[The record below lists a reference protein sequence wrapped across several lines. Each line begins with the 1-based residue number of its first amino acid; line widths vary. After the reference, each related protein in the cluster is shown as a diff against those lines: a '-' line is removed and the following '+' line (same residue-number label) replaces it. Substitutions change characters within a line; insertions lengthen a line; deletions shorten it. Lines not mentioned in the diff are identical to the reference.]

1 MDSRGIKVLLVG
13 QSARSSFQLL
23 QWLDNQGCQCRFAST
38 YRDACTLISQ
48 TAFDL
53 VISQLELPDRTAYPL
68 LDWLRGSTA
77 TLFFSKTV
85 ENGCL
90 WLPMLVRGRECVGAH
105 ALRPEEFRNML
116 GKTLAFSAREE
127 SARRS

>member
-13 QSARSSFQLL
+13 QTARSSFQLL
-23 QWLDNQGCQCRFAST
+23 QLLDNIGCQCRFAST

-90 WLPMLVRGRECVGAH
+90 WLPMLARGREWVGAH
-105 ALRPEEFRNML
+105 ALRPEEFRDML
-116 GKTLAFSAREE
+116 GKTLAYSAREE
-127 SARRS
+127 SALKS

>member
-13 QSARSSFQLL
+13 QTARSSFQLL
-23 QWLDNQGCQCRFAST
+23 QWLDNQGCQCHFASSCK
-38 YRDACTLISQ
+38 DACVSISQ

-90 WLPMLVRGRECVGAH
+90 WLPMLVRGREWVGAH
-105 ALRPEEFRNML
+105 ALRPGEFRDML
-116 GKTLAFSAREE
+116 GKTLAYRAPEE
-127 SARRS
+127 SALKS